1 MKNNNCQFKFIRII
15 FLTIFSGITILL
27 GAQSNSDGSF
37 PQYLFPE
44 FNNSTLLM
52 KNGKSQS
59 TMMNYNIVTE
69 RMVYKKDGKMYD
81 LIIPETLDTIYI
93 LNRIFIPVGKIFYEV
108 VLKGTHLAL
117 FIQQKGTLLSA
128 GAPAAY
134 GGTSQVSSV
143 TSLSSIELSGG
154 RYNLALP
161 SDFIV
166 NPSPVYWIR
175 KENEMFSFLNEKQF
189 LKIFPDKEKELK
201 LFIKGNRIKIDKPDN
216 LVKLVSY
223 CNELM
228 K

>member
-1 MKNNNCQFKFIRII
+1 MKNNCQFKFIRIT
-15 FLTIFSGITILL
+15 FLTIFSGITMLL
-27 GAQSNSDGSF
+27 GAQSSSDGSF

-44 FNNSTLLM
+44 FKDATLLM
-52 KNGKSQS
+52 KNGQSQS
-59 TMMNYNIVTE
+59 AMMNYNTVTE

-81 LIIPETLDTIYI
+81 LIIPENLDTIYI
-93 LNRIFIPVGKIFYEV
+93 QNRIFIPAGKMFYEV
-108 VLKGTHLAL
+108 ILKGTHLAL

-154 RYNLALP
+154 RYNIALP

-201 LFIKGNRIKIDKPDN
+201 LFIKGNRIKIGKPED
-216 LVKLVSY
+216 LAKLVRY
-223 CNELM
+223 CDGLI